1 MTWVIVA
8 IIIGVLI
15 AIGVIVNRNKLKSE
29 YDEALSGTDKAKA
42 LKVGRAYYSA
52 LRSGNLTIYDEQA
65 ITNDISAMRTETKTS
80 LGKQAS
86 NSVLDKLEK
95 LGQLKAQGVLTE
107 EEFNK
112 QKQKIL
118 NE

>member
-1 MTWVIVA
+1 MTWIIVA

-15 AIGVIVNRNKLKSE
+15 IIGVTVNRNELKSE
-29 YDEALSGTDKAKA
+29 YDEALKGSDKAKA
-42 LKVGRAYYSA
+42 LKAGRAYYSA

-65 ITNDISAMRTETKTS
+65 INNDISTMRTETKTS
-80 LGKQAS
+80 IGKQTS

-95 LGQLKAQGVLTE
+95 LGQLKAQGVLTD
-107 EEFNK
+107 EEFNI